1 MPISDMTCFGRRIAC
16 DSPVAFLCARKM
28 LTKIIMCNNKI
39 ITHDNLLFEKRTKM
53 DNVAIIMPVIGAVGF
68 IIIVATI
75 LIIRSM
81 EKREKSRALMRHS
94 LTVLQRK

>member
-1 MPISDMTCFGRRIAC
+1 
-16 DSPVAFLCARKM
+16 
-28 LTKIIMCNNKI
+28 
-39 ITHDNLLFEKRTKM
+39 M

-68 IIIVATI
+68 IIIVAII